1 MNTKTIKNDHPL
13 ALFAVCILTVSLH
26 VTFPHQCC
34 LSKAIEMK
42 DQAKILTL
50 TEFVE
55 QYGDTNIAMWF
66 ACNDSKTIDM
76 AGTDALPNYDYQ
88 GHVSTK

>member
-1 MNTKTIKNDHPL
+1 MTDHLREYTQELKTQNYYIKT
-13 ALFAVCILTVSLH
+13 AI
-26 VTFPHQCC
+26 
-34 LSKAIEMK
+34 SKAIEMK
-42 DQAKILTL
+42 DKAKLLTL

-55 QYGDTNIAMWF
+55 EFGETNIAMWF

>member
-1 MNTKTIKNDHPL
+1 MPDQLREYTQEKLKTQNYYIKT
-13 ALFAVCILTVSLH
+13 AI
-26 VTFPHQCC
+26 
-34 LSKAIEMK
+34 SKAIEMK
-42 DQAKILTL
+42 DKAKLLTL

-55 QYGDTNIAMWF
+55 EFGETNIAMWF

>member
-1 MNTKTIKNDHPL
+1 MTDHLREYTQDKLKNQNHYTKT
-13 ALFAVCILTVSLH
+13 AV
-26 VTFPHQCC
+26 
-34 LSKAIEMK
+34 SKAIEMK

-55 QYGDTNIAMWF
+55 QYGDTHIAMWF